1 MVTDEKLLA
10 ALDRLQQSPDFALVR
25 GWLVGLREEADARL
39 LQAEK
44 DILIGRAQG
53 ETQLLDEL
61 LETSENAGTILR
73 QMKDVREGPNRH
85 MASDKG
91 LY

>member
-10 ALDRLQQSPDFALVR
+10 ALDRLAQSPDFALVR
-25 GWLVGLREEADARL
+25 GWLMGMREEADARL

-44 DILIGRAQG
+44 DIHIGRAQG
-53 ETQLLDEL
+53 EVQLLDEI

-73 QMKDVREGPNRH
+73 QMQEVREGPRH
-85 MASDKG
+85 KLATDKG